1 MRLKDVIFN
10 NQKLHE
16 LAPAIGTAT
25 QQQAGGALSAFQQGL
40 QKPLGG
46 NQPQQ
51 GQQPAGQTTSGLAGG
66 GMNPAQAAQAAK
78 ERTEQKKQI
87 QDAIKQK
94 QQELSDLQKQ
104 LAQIG

>member
-10 NQKLHE
+10 NRKLHE
-16 LAPAIGTAT
+16 LAPAIGAV
-25 QQQAGGALSAFQQGL
+25 AGGVVKGAQAV
-40 QKPLGG
+40 GG
-46 NQPQQ
+46 AIGSGAQAV
-51 GQQPAGQTTSGLAGG
+51 GQATSGLAGG

-78 ERTEQKKQI
+78 QRQDQKKQI